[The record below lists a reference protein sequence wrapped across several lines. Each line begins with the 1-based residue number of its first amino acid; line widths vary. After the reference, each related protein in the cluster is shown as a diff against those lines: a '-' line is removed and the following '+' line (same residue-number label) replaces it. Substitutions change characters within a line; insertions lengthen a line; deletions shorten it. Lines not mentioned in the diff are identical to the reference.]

1 MSRIRASLRLG
12 AVALL
17 TPLGWSSLAH
27 GQDYAWNPTDV
38 EARRGAFIDRMVAE
52 HGFGRE
58 ELGGILNEAVVRQSA
73 LNAISRP
80 AERVIPWFEYREI
93 FLNEERIDAGAEFWV
108 EHADRVAATSERFG
122 VDPEMILAI
131 LGIET
136 LFGERMGTYRVV
148 DALSTLAFA
157 YPPRADFFASELE
170 SFLLIYA
177 EEGPVVLDA
186 LGSYAGAMG
195 AGQFIPSSYRAYAVD
210 GDSDGH
216 RDLWQ
221 NWDDILASV
230 ANYLAVHGWRLGEP
244 VAVRASQGTAPGV
257 EPGNRLGLD
266 TTVGALRDRGFGF
279 DADLER
285 ETPAMLV
292 AVEGDASTTAYFV
305 GLNNFHVITRYNR
318 SVKYALAAVELSE
331 AIRRRFREIQ
341 SVSEGDNETL

>member
-1 MSRIRASLRLG
+1 MSRGRAGTRLV
-12 AVALL
+12 AVALAGML
-17 TPLGWSSLAH
+17 AWSA
-27 GQDYAWNPTDV
+27 GAPAQDYAWDPADV
-38 EARRGAFIDRMVAE
+38 EARRSAFIERMVAE
-52 HGFGRE
+52 HGFDRD
-58 ELGGILNEAVVRQSA
+58 ELASILSEAVVRQSA

-93 FLNEERIDAGAEFWV
+93 FLNEQRIDAGARFWAD
-108 EHADRVAATSERFG
+108 HAERVAATSERFG
-122 VDPEMILAI
+122 VDQKMILSI

-136 LFGERMGTYRVV
+136 LFGERMGTYRVI

-170 SFLLIYA
+170 SFLLIYE
-177 EEGPVVLDA
+177 EEGPVVLDQ

-210 GDSDGH
+210 ADGDGR

-221 NWDDILASV
+221 NWDDILASI
-230 ANYLAVHGWRLGEP
+230 ANYLAVHGWQLGEP
-244 VAVRASQGTAPGV
+244 VAVEASQGTAPGV

-266 TTVGALRDRGFGF
+266 TTVGELRDRGFGF
-279 DADLER
+279 EAGLARDEA
-285 ETPAMLV
+285 AMLV
-292 AVEGDASTTAYFV
+292 AVEGDPSATAYFV

-331 AIRRRFREIQ
+331 AIEQRFREMQ
-341 SVSEGDNETL
+341 PGSEGDDETL